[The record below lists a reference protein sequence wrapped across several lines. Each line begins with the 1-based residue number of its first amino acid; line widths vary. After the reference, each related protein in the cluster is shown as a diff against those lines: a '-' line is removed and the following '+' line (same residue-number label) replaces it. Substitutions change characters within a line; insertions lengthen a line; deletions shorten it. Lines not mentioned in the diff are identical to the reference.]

1 MRSLV
6 ARVRLFR
13 LFGRA
18 FHIGTALLA
27 IGLLALLVAIL
38 YALTEQATLSLRTF
52 GLSFVGGSIWDP
64 VHNIYGAF
72 PALVG
77 TLLTSGLALLLA
89 VPVALG
95 VAIFLSDL
103 APVGVRNPLAILV
116 DLSATIPSVIFGFFG
131 LIVVVPIMR
140 STIEPAL
147 ARTTGGGLLFSGTPI
162 GVDVLTASVILA
174 IMILPTI
181 AAISRSAFQAIPR
194 IQREAALSL
203 GATRSETVRLAVL
216 GPARSAV
223 LGGIL
228 LGLGRALGE
237 TMAVTMLIGNR
248 YQVPTSLFSQG
259 QTIASQIVNNLASAQ
274 APIETSALVELGLI
288 LFVITFLVNV
298 VARLLIWRL
307 RNAGSTPRRA
317 RTRGVRRSIAL
328 RSARSPGA
336 LPTRPSD
343 PAPDR
348 EAIYRRAARRRTR
361 RLWTHRG
368 VLALTGACLVA
379 AIAPLAAII
388 WVAARKGGAAIVQPT
403 FYTATTPIPCNP
415 ATQTGCSIGGIGPA
429 IQGTLLLLGLA
440 SALAIP
446 LGILIGIYLSEYG
459 RGRKLGTVVSFFADV
474 MSGFPSI
481 LLGVFVFILFLR
493 FDRVSTFSL
502 LSGSVALGVL
512 MIPLVT
518 RATEEALKLVPASY
532 REAALALGFPKHRVT
547 LRVVLASARTAIL
560 TGVLLAVA
568 RAGGETAA
576 LVLTAEGS
584 NFYAT
589 GLGYPVGSL
598 TLTIYNLGL
607 QSYPNWI
614 EDAWGATLVLLI
626 IMLAISLGARLVFRV
641 RGTSEEGG

>member
-27 IGLLALLVAIL
+27 IGLLALLVAIM

-64 VHNIYGAF
+64 VHNVYGAF

-77 TLLTSGLALLLA
+77 TLLTSGLALLMA

-116 DLSATIPSVIFGFFG
+116 DLSATIPSVDLRFLRAHRRG
-131 LIVVVPIMR
+131 PHH
-140 STIEPAL
+140 AL
-147 ARTTGGGLLFSGTPI
+147 HRRARPGPNDRWGSP
-162 GVDVLTASVILA
+162 
-174 IMILPTI
+174 
-181 AAISRSAFQAIPR
+181 
-194 IQREAALSL
+194 
-203 GATRSETVRLAVL
+203 VL
-216 GPARSAV
+216 GYADRGRCAHGERHLGDRWSCPPSPRSRGPRSRRSPHPAGVRAQPRRDALGDGAPRGPRTGAV
-223 LGGIL
+223 GRPGRDP

-259 QTIASQIVNNLASAQ
+259 QTIASQIVNNLSSAQ

-328 RSARSPGA
+328 RATRSPGA
-336 LPTRPSD
+336 LPIRPSD

-348 EAIYRRAARRRTR
+348 DAIYRRAAKRRTR
-361 RLWTHRG
+361 RLWIHQG

-415 ATQTGCSIGGIGPA
+415 ATQTGCSVGGSVP
-429 IQGTLLLLGLA
+429 
-440 SALAIP
+440 
-446 LGILIGIYLSEYG
+446 
-459 RGRKLGTVVSFFADV
+459 
-474 MSGFPSI
+474 PS
-481 LLGVFVFILFLR
+481 R
-493 FDRVSTFSL
+493 ARSSC
-502 LSGSVALGVL
+502 SGS
-512 MIPLVT
+512 P
-518 RATEEALKLVPASY
+518 RPWPS
-532 REAALALGFPKHRVT
+532 RW
-547 LRVVLASARTAIL
+547 
-560 TGVLLAVA
+560 
-568 RAGGETAA
+568 
-576 LVLTAEGS
+576 GS
-584 NFYAT
+584 
-589 GLGYPVGSL
+589 
-598 TLTIYNLGL
+598 
-607 QSYPNWI
+607 
-614 EDAWGATLVLLI
+614 
-626 IMLAISLGARLVFRV
+626 
-641 RGTSEEGG
+641 